1 MTTQLEDPPECSPS
15 AAPQRPAARRKRSAL
30 SVHVTRWFD
39 SWAGVD
45 HEALADGPKEAAKV
59 EWVRIAPFVILHLAC
74 LGVVWVGIS
83 WTAVIV
89 AVLLYVVRMFAITAF
104 YHRYFSHRSFK
115 TSRVG
120 QFVFGVLGNSA
131 VQRGP
136 LWWAAHHREH
146 HRSSDEA
153 ADPHSPMQRGFW
165 WSHIGWIT
173 ARVNFPTRIERV
185 RDLARFPELRF
196 LDRFDTLVP
205 ALSGAA
211 LYGFGQLLKYQAPS
225 LGTDGLQL
233 LVWGVISTIVLFHAT
248 FTINSLAHLFG
259 SRRFETADTSR
270 NNPLLALITLGE
282 GWHNNHHHYQGAA
295 RQGFMWWEYDFS
307 YYGLVVLRTLGIVWD
322 LNPVPARVMAQRSP
336 IGRR

>member
-1 MTTQLEDPPECSPS
+1 M
-15 AAPQRPAARRKRSAL
+15 QRRNP
-30 SVHVTRWFD
+30 V
-39 SWAGVD
+39 SW
-45 HEALADGPKEAAKV
+45 
-59 EWVRIAPFVILHLAC
+59 RTSAPFILCHFLP
-74 LGVVWVGIS
+74 LIGLFTGFSPIDL
-83 WTAVIV
+83 
-89 AVLLYVVRMFAITAF
+89 VLLVVLYAVRMFFITAG
-104 YHRYFSHRSFK
+104 YHRYFAHKSFR
-115 TSRVG
+115 TSRAM
-120 QFVFGVLGNSA
+120 QFVFAFGGLTA
-131 VQRGP
+131 AQKGP
-136 LWWAAHHREH
+136 LWWASQHRVHHRYTDTD
-146 HRSSDEA
+146 R
-153 ADPHSPMQRGFW
+153 DPHTPLRGFW

-185 RDLARFPELRF
+185 RDLAKFPELRF

-307 YYGLVVLRTLGIVWD
+307 YYGLVVLRTLGVVWD